1 MGRTAN
7 SSKRDKRLEEGRK
20 SFSSALER
28 LRSEEGFRAWLEAQ
42 RSLHQYSI
50 GNTLWL
56 LFQNPRATR
65 VASYKTWRDQL
76 GYQVRRGENGLMVW
90 VPAPFKVVEEDPESG
105 EEIEIRRMRFRVGK
119 VFDRSQVDPI
129 PGEAKPLAPPPTEP
143 VEGDSHAWAIPL
155 LEAFTRET
163 LGFEIKRLSL
173 PQGQDG
179 FCDSTSRVIGL
190 RDRLPPNAE
199 VRVLVHEDAHAEGI
213 RSSVFGRGRAE
224 AIVDCAAYMVCAR
237 IGLDV
242 SASSVPYVAAWA
254 KDDIDV
260 IERDAK
266 AIDAVASAIL
276 NGAGLENR
284 RAKQVD
290 APPAPHE
297 TALAA

>member
-1 MGRTAN
+1 MARTATP
-7 SSKRDKRLEEGRK
+7 SKREKRLEEGRE
-20 SFSSALER
+20 SFSRALER

-42 RSLHQYSI
+42 RSLYQYSI

-76 GYQVRRGENGLMVW
+76 GYQVRRGEKGLMVW
-90 VPAPFKVVEEDPESG
+90 VPAPIKIVEEDPESG
-105 EEIEIRRMRFRVGK
+105 EEIEVRRMRFRVGK

-129 PGEAKPLAPPPTEP
+129 PGEAKPLAPPPAAP
-143 VEGDSHAWAIPL
+143 VEGESHAWAIPL
-155 LEAFTRET
+155 LEAFTTET
-163 LGFEIKRLSL
+163 LGFEVKRLSL
-173 PQGQDG
+173 PPGQDG
-179 FCDSTSRVIGL
+179 FCDPTSRVIGL
-190 RDRLPPNAE
+190 DDRLPPNAE

-213 RSSVFGRGRAE
+213 RSSELGRGRAE

-254 KDDIDV
+254 KDDVDV

-276 NGAGLENR
+276 NGAGLEDCR
-284 RAKQVD
+284 PKQVD
-290 APPAPHE
+290 TPPTSRDTP
-297 TALAA
+297 LAA